1 MSSKKYYKDINLI
14 RIICTVAILFYH
26 LGVIKGGYL
35 AVCTFF
41 VLSGYLSC
49 ITSFDKEKFSLLSY
63 YKNRLKKVYLPLII
77 VVFIS
82 IGAISFFNNIYWF
95 NLKPETTSILLGYNN
110 FWQRSANLDYFARHV
125 DSPFMHLW
133 YISILMQFEILFPL
147 LFKILKKIG
156 DKFKS
161 IPCIILFG
169 LFVLSSIY
177 FYKINLIKGINY
189 AYYDTFGRSF
199 SLFLG
204 MFIGFVSHYYKTLI
218 IKNKIFNRI
227 IFYLYLILLCASFI
241 LIPSS
246 SSYYSIA
253 IILVSIVSARLI
265 EYGSLNVTSKQFLN
279 MTYEIYLFQYPVIYI
294 FEYINVP
301 YKIYIIIGIV
311 FALSYLLHYILYGK
325 KFKAVKIILTLFLIC
340 FSLYGVN
347 RYCVSKDH
355 TKEMND
361 LKDQLANNEKMI
373 DENNKKYLE
382 NLKQEEENW
391 IKELEKFDNYE
402 EKLNDV
408 VKNLP
413 IVGIGDSVMLGA
425 VNNLYNIFP
434 NGYFDAKISRQPWAA
449 IDIIEELKSNNKLG
463 YPVVIHLG
471 TNGDCSVSCKDQI
484 MNAIGDKKVYLINTT
499 NSDSVNNNLKAYVQK
514 HDNIYLIDWKNISLN
529 HREYFYADG
538 IHLTPAGRKAYAD
551 AIYNAIYNN
560 YLNDYKIQREE
571 LIKGFEEKQLNKI
584 SFYGNDIL
592 LNAFDFI
599 KKDFNDS
606 NFTINDYD
614 NIVSNLKENKLTKK
628 LVFIFSDLS
637 EEKYNELLNICGDN
651 KVYLININGKFEGE
665 NVINFDVK
673 KEYLMPDGKHLNNKG
688 NSKLAEIVKK
698 NIVDK

>member
-49 ITSFDKEKFSLLSY
+49 ITSFDKDKFSLLSY

-110 FWQRSANLDYFARHV
+110 FWQRSANLDYFARHLH
-125 DSPFMHLW
+125 SPFMHLW

-147 LFKILKKIG
+147 LFKLLKKIG
-156 DKFKS
+156 DKFRS
-161 IPCIILFG
+161 IPCIILFS

-177 FYKINLIKGINY
+177 FYKTNLIKGINY

-204 MFIGFVSHYYKTLI
+204 MFIGFVSHYYNSLI
-218 IKNKIFNRI
+218 VKNKIFNRI
-227 IFYLYLILLCASFI
+227 IFYLYLILLCTSFI

-246 SSYYSIA
+246 SNYYSIA
-253 IILVSIVSARLI
+253 IILVSIISARLI
-265 EYGSLNVTSKQFLN
+265 EYGSLNITSKQFLN
-279 MTYEIYLFQYPVIYI
+279 MTYEIYLFQYPIIYI

-311 FALSYLLHYILYGK
+311 FVSSYLLHYILYGK
-325 KFKAVKIILTLFLIC
+325 KFKAIKIILTLLLIG

-347 RYCVSKDH
+347 IYCASKDH

-382 NLKQEEENW
+382 NLRQEEENW

-402 EKLNDV
+402 EKLKDI

-434 NGYFDAKISRQPWAA
+434 KGYFDAKISRQPWAA

-463 YPVVIHLG
+463 HPVVIHLG
-471 TNGDCSVSCKDQI
+471 TNGDCSISCKDQI
-484 MNAIGDKKVYLINTT
+484 MNAIGDKKIYLINTT
-499 NSDSVNNNLKAYVQK
+499 NSDSVNNNLRAYVQK
-514 HDNIYLIDWKNISLN
+514 HNNIYLIDWKNISLN
-529 HREYFYADG
+529 HNEYFYADG

-551 AIYNAIYNN
+551 AIYNAIYND
-560 YLNDYKIQREE
+560 YLSEYKFQKEE
-571 LIKGFEEKQLNKI
+571 LIKGHEEKQLNKI

-614 NIVSNLKENKLTKK
+614 NIVSNLKENKSTKK

-637 EEKYNELLNICGDN
+637 EEKYNELLNICGNN
-651 KVYLININGKFEGE
+651 KIYLININGKFKGK

-698 NIVDK
+698 NIVGK